1 MKKNL
6 KTRKV
11 AVFFTTILFICIAF
25 TVYSSATDNKYIRSG
40 TCGENLTWVLDI
52 STGKLKISGK
62 GEMEKYNYSPN
73 SPWYDDR
80 AYIKSIDVENGV
92 TSIGNYAF
100 YDCIYVESVKLPDT
114 LVKIGEYAF
123 YNLKLLNSID
133 LPNNIEKIGQ
143 AAFIFCKSIE
153 SIRIPNKLQVL
164 EKSIFSNCYKLNKI
178 VVSASVKEIME
189 NAFASNAAY
198 QREIDFLGDM
208 PKFDSAAFTNS
219 DNTTIYYHCNNK
231 TWDKVLFN
239 NFGGT
244 LKWSERHLINDYS
257 KAVADKTNKTITA
270 VCSRCNKS
278 ATINVDWICCLNE
291 IINIGVSV
299 MKEQTFT
306 VSCEDN
312 CGVKFSPGGSSGI
325 SINGNFNGTIYTKV
339 SIPKQGLHHLT
350 VKGSAGGNALLYS
363 IFVTTHNNKKESIAA
378 TCTESGKDIYTCT
391 LCGNKEEKVG
401 AAPLGHNFEKY
412 VSNNDATCIK
422 NGTET
427 AKCTRC
433 NKTNTREAKGSAL
446 GHKPIAD
453 KDVEPDC
460 VNPGKTGGS
469 HCSVCGAEVSKPKTV
484 PAKGH
489 TPIAD
494 KDVEPDCVNPGK
506 TGGSHCS
513 VCGAEVSK
521 PKTVPA
527 KGHTPIADKDV
538 EPDCVNPGKT
548 GGSHCSVCG
557 VEIEPA
563 TIIPAKGHAV
573 IEDKGFDSTCTKN
586 GKTDGMHCSDCKT
599 IIVEQKVIAKKP
611 HLYRTTILKANATKK
626 INGQIISACAVCKS
640 KNKVTI
646 ISYPKTIQLS
656 YKTITYNGKK
666 ITPKVVVKDSN
677 GKIIAAK
684 NYTVTYKNNIKVG
697 KATVIITFKGNQYTG
712 RIIEYFKITP
722 QGTSIK
728 KISAGNKAFDVS
740 WKKQTNQTT
749 GYEIQYS
756 TSKKFTKKTTKTK
769 VVTSCKTA
777 KATIGGCKKNTTY
790 YVRIRTYK
798 TIGNQKYYS
807 AWQKGVMKVKT
818 R

>member
-92 TSIGNYAF
+92 TSIGDYAF
-100 YDCIYVESVKLPDT
+100 YNCIYVESVKLPNT
-114 LVKIGEYAF
+114 LIKIGEYAF

-143 AAFIFCKSIE
+143 SAFIFCKSIE
-153 SIRIPNKLQVL
+153 SIKIPNKLQVL

-291 IINIGVSV
+291 VINIGVSV

-469 HCSVCGAEVSKPKTV
+469 HCSVCG
-484 PAKGH
+484 
-489 TPIAD
+489 
-494 KDVEPDCVNPGK
+494 
-506 TGGSHCS
+506 
-513 VCGAEVSK
+513 
-521 PKTVPA
+521 
-527 KGHTPIADKDV
+527 
-538 EPDCVNPGKT
+538 
-548 GGSHCSVCG
+548 

-656 YKTITYNGKK
+656 YKTKTYNGKK
-666 ITPKVVVKDSN
+666 ATPKVVVKDSN

-712 RIIEYFKITP
+712 KIIGYFTIQP

-728 KISAGNKAFDVS
+728 KISAGKKAFDLS
-740 WKKQTNQTT
+740 WKKQANQTT

>member
-92 TSIGNYAF
+92 TSIGDYAF
-100 YDCIYVESVKLPDT
+100 YNCIYVESVKLPNT
-114 LVKIGEYAF
+114 LIKIGEYAF

-143 AAFIFCKSIE
+143 SAFIFCKSIE
-153 SIRIPNKLQVL
+153 SIKIPNKLQVL

-291 IINIGVSV
+291 VINIGVSV

-469 HCSVCGAEVSKPKTV
+469 HCSVCG
-484 PAKGH
+484 
-489 TPIAD
+489 
-494 KDVEPDCVNPGK
+494 
-506 TGGSHCS
+506 
-513 VCGAEVSK
+513 
-521 PKTVPA
+521 
-527 KGHTPIADKDV
+527 
-538 EPDCVNPGKT
+538 
-548 GGSHCSVCG
+548 

-640 KNKVTI
+640 KNRVTI

>member
-469 HCSVCGAEVSKPKTV
+469 HCSVCG
-484 PAKGH
+484 
-489 TPIAD
+489 
-494 KDVEPDCVNPGK
+494 
-506 TGGSHCS
+506 
-513 VCGAEVSK
+513 
-521 PKTVPA
+521 
-527 KGHTPIADKDV
+527 
-538 EPDCVNPGKT
+538 
-548 GGSHCSVCG
+548 

-640 KNKVTI
+640 KNRVTI

>member
-469 HCSVCGAEVSKPKTV
+469 HCSVCG
-484 PAKGH
+484 
-489 TPIAD
+489 
-494 KDVEPDCVNPGK
+494 
-506 TGGSHCS
+506 
-513 VCGAEVSK
+513 
-521 PKTVPA
+521 
-527 KGHTPIADKDV
+527 
-538 EPDCVNPGKT
+538 
-548 GGSHCSVCG
+548 

-626 INGQIISACAVCKS
+626 TNGQIISACAVCKS
-640 KNKVTI
+640 KNRVTI

>member
-1 MKKNL
+1 M
-6 KTRKV
+6 
-11 AVFFTTILFICIAF
+11 
-25 TVYSSATDNKYIRSG
+25 
-40 TCGENLTWVLDI
+40 
-52 STGKLKISGK
+52 
-62 GEMEKYNYSPN
+62 
-73 SPWYDDR
+73 
-80 AYIKSIDVENGV
+80 
-92 TSIGNYAF
+92 
-100 YDCIYVESVKLPDT
+100 
-114 LVKIGEYAF
+114 
-123 YNLKLLNSID
+123 
-133 LPNNIEKIGQ
+133 
-143 AAFIFCKSIE
+143 
-153 SIRIPNKLQVL
+153 
-164 EKSIFSNCYKLNKI
+164 
-178 VVSASVKEIME
+178 
-189 NAFASNAAY
+189 
-198 QREIDFLGDM
+198 
-208 PKFDSAAFTNS
+208 
-219 DNTTIYYHCNNK
+219 
-231 TWDKVLFN
+231 
-239 NFGGT
+239 
-244 LKWSERHLINDYS
+244 
-257 KAVADKTNKTITA
+257 
-270 VCSRCNKS
+270 
-278 ATINVDWICCLNE
+278 
-291 IINIGVSV
+291 
-299 MKEQTFT
+299 
-306 VSCEDN
+306 
-312 CGVKFSPGGSSGI
+312 
-325 SINGNFNGTIYTKV
+325 
-339 SIPKQGLHHLT
+339 
-350 VKGSAGGNALLYS
+350 
-363 IFVTTHNNKKESIAA
+363 
-378 TCTESGKDIYTCT
+378 
-391 LCGNKEEKVG
+391 
-401 AAPLGHNFEKY
+401 
-412 VSNNDATCIK
+412 
-422 NGTET
+422 
-427 AKCTRC
+427 
-433 NKTNTREAKGSAL
+433 
-446 GHKPIAD
+446 
-453 KDVEPDC
+453 
-460 VNPGKTGGS
+460 
-469 HCSVCGAEVSKPKTV
+469 SKPKTV

-494 KDVEPDCVNPGK
+494 KDVEPDCVFPGK

-656 YKTITYNGKK
+656 YKTKTYNGKK
-666 ITPKVVVKDSN
+666 ATPKVVVKDSN

-712 RIIEYFKITP
+712 KIIGYFTIQP

-728 KISAGNKAFDVS
+728 KISAGKKAFDLS
-740 WKKQTNQTT
+740 WKKQANQTT

>member
-1 MKKNL
+1 MKKNF

-92 TSIGNYAF
+92 TSIGDYAF
-100 YDCIYVESVKLPDT
+100 YNCIYVESVKLPNT
-114 LVKIGEYAF
+114 LIKIGEYAF

-143 AAFIFCKSIE
+143 SAFIFCKSIE
-153 SIRIPNKLQVL
+153 SIKIPNKLQVL

-278 ATINVDWICCLNE
+278 ATINVDWICCPNE
-291 IINIGVSV
+291 VINIGVSV

-363 IFVTTHNNKKESIAA
+363 IFVTAHNNKKESIAA

-412 VSNNDATCIK
+412 VYNNDATCIK

-513 VCGAEVSK
+513 VCG
-521 PKTVPA
+521 
-527 KGHTPIADKDV
+527 
-538 EPDCVNPGKT
+538 
-548 GGSHCSVCG
+548 

-563 TIIPAKGHAV
+563 TIIPAKGHSV

-626 INGQIISACAVCKS
+626 TNGQIISACAVCKS
-640 KNKVTI
+640 KNRVTI

-656 YKTITYNGKK
+656 YKTKTYNGKK
-666 ITPKVVVKDSN
+666 ATPKVVVKDSN

-712 RIIEYFKITP
+712 RIIEYFKIIP

-728 KISAGNKAFDVS
+728 KISAGKKAFDLS
-740 WKKQTNQTT
+740 WKKQANQTT

-769 VVTSCKTA
+769 VVTSCKTT

-798 TIGNQKYYS
+798 IIGNQKYYS

>member
-92 TSIGNYAF
+92 TSIGDYAF
-100 YDCIYVESVKLPDT
+100 YNCIYVESVKLPDT

-123 YNLKLLNSID
+123 YSLDSLNSIN
-133 LPNNIEKIGQ
+133 LPNSIEKIGEG
-143 AAFIFCKSIE
+143 AFAFCTSIE
-153 SIRIPNKLQVL
+153 SIRIPDKLQVIERWVFL
-164 EKSIFSNCYKLNKI
+164 CSYKLNKI
-178 VVSASVKEIME
+178 EVSASVKEIRKE
-189 NAFASNAAY
+189 AFANNMSY
-198 QREIDFLGDM
+198 QREVYFLGDM
-208 PKFDSAAFTNS
+208 PKFDSVAFEDS
-219 DNTTIYYHCNNK
+219 SNTTIYYNCNNK

-278 ATINVDWICCLNE
+278 ATINVDWICCPNE
-291 IINIGVSV
+291 VINIGVSV

-363 IFVTTHNNKKESIAA
+363 IFVTAHNNKKESIAA

-412 VSNNDATCIK
+412 VSNNDATCMK

-513 VCGAEVSK
+513 VCG
-521 PKTVPA
+521 
-527 KGHTPIADKDV
+527 
-538 EPDCVNPGKT
+538 
-548 GGSHCSVCG
+548 

-563 TIIPAKGHAV
+563 TIIPAKGHSV

-626 INGQIISACAVCKS
+626 TNGQIISACAVCKS
-640 KNKVTI
+640 KNRVTI

-712 RIIEYFKITP
+712 RIIEYFKIIP

-756 TSKKFTKKTTKTK
+756 TSKKFTKMTTKTK
-769 VVTSCKTA
+769 VVTSCKTT

>member
-92 TSIGNYAF
+92 TSIGDYAF
-100 YDCIYVESVKLPDT
+100 YNCIYVESVKLPNT
-114 LVKIGEYAF
+114 LIKIGEYAF

-143 AAFIFCKSIE
+143 SAFIFCKSIE
-153 SIRIPNKLQVL
+153 SIKIPNKLQVL
-164 EKSIFSNCYKLNKI
+164 EKSVFSNCYKLNKI

-401 AAPLGHNFEKY
+401 AAPLGHNFGKY

-453 KDVEPDC
+453 
-460 VNPGKTGGS
+460 
-469 HCSVCGAEVSKPKTV
+469 
-484 PAKGH
+484 
-489 TPIAD
+489 I
-494 KDVEPDCVNPGK
+494 
-506 TGGSHCS
+506 
-513 VCGAEVSK
+513 
-521 PKTVPA
+521 
-527 KGHTPIADKDV
+527 DV

-656 YKTITYNGKK
+656 YKTKTYNGKK
-666 ITPKVVVKDSN
+666 ATPKVVVKDSN

-712 RIIEYFKITP
+712 KIIGYFTIQP

-728 KISAGNKAFDVS
+728 KISAGKKAFDLS
-740 WKKQTNQTT
+740 WKKQANQTT

-769 VVTSCKTA
+769 VVTSCKTT
-777 KATIGGCKKNTTY
+777 KATIGSCKKNTTY